1 MKSLRKC
8 YDYFEYV
15 KRGGDFMNNY
25 YRIKLSD
32 RQYDFLIIATTHE
45 NPVNSFLYDNYISF
59 VENGKVV
66 FDLTVINGKSFNR
79 YAFAE
84 VKNHKII
91 ISSII
96 VSSSANESIT
106 NESNKFFSEHIDII
120 EQSILPKALKFI
132 LINELQKN

>member
-1 MKSLRKC
+1 
-8 YDYFEYV
+8 
-15 KRGGDFMNNY
+15 MNNY

-32 RQYDFLIIATTHE
+32 CQYDFLIIATTHE

-59 VENGKVV
+59 VENGKVA

-91 ISSII
+91 IPSIT
-96 VSSSANESIT
+96 VSSTADESIT
-106 NESNKFFSEHIDII
+106 NKSDCFFAQHLDII
-120 EQSILPKALKFI
+120 EKSILPKALKFL
-132 LINELQKN
+132 LINELKKKLLNN